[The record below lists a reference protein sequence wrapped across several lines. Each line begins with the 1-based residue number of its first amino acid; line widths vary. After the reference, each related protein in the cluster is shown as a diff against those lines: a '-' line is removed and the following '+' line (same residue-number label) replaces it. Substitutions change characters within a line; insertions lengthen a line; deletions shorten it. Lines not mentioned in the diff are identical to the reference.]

1 MAKVGQISIARPG
14 LPLQLEFDEGE
25 IKDVIEENAQP
36 GDHVTLYPGDYT
48 DWHNREGNEAYDK
61 DTPIVIPEGVGV
73 TILPG
78 AKVEYGDDFRIEDFD
93 YDGDTFDSETH
104 PLSNSDRYKY
114 PNFQGFIEN
123 IADTNLASEW
133 GFETDVEGLRTQVK
147 DLLERGTTIEVAVGD
162 QSNPPELGLNR
173 QLKFLED
180 DLIDIT
186 ASPILDEDGNPTES
200 VEVDFTF
207 SGEPIVEVDGGRNI
221 NVESSDGGTETVN
234 HDVIN
239 PDADGNPS
247 GPSGSQQN
255 TGAKFVQSLQFE
267 NGHVIDVEANN
278 VATIND
284 REPRGT
290 DGEDGDIWLTKNRD
304 FLLDLFLSKQQPSPA
319 DGEEGDI
326 WMVDDQFDQ
335 ESRKAGDFYISS
347 TGDPETNY
355 SDEGEDGS
363 VWFYVNDWDGTDF
376 EIKEIEEIT
385 YNPQSPTSADG
396 NGGEVYATNEKD
408 V

>member
-78 AKVEYGDDFRIEDFD
+78 AKVEYGDDFRIEDFN
-93 YDGDTFDSETH
+93 YDGDTFDSQNH

-114 PNFQGFIEN
+114 PNFRGFIEN

-133 GFETDVEGLRTQVK
+133 AFETDVEGLRTQVK

-207 SGEPIVEVDGGRNI
+207 SGEPVVEVDGGRNI

-239 PDADGNPS
+239 PDGDGNPS
-247 GPSGSQQN
+247 GPSGSPQN

-267 NGHVIDVEANN
+267 NGHVIDVEAND

-304 FLLDLFLSKQQPSPA
+304 FLLNLFLSKQQPTA
-319 DGEEGDI
+319 TDGEEGDI

-355 SDEGEDGS
+355 PDEGEDGS
-363 VWFYVNDWDGTDF
+363 VWFYAGDWNGTDF

-396 NGGEVYATNEKD
+396 NDGEVYATNEKD